1 MKKNKKG
8 FTLVELLAV
17 IVVLAIIMIIA
28 IPSVMESMNKAR
40 KNAFKIYAQKV
51 LNTAMTKYQ
60 ADMLT
65 GGTSS
70 TNCYTL
76 TALMKQGTGNYKG
89 RVVIVSN
96 NTDNVDFQLYL
107 SDGNYFVNGA
117 TYSALEKDY
126 KAGTGADAN
135 PGGIQNGSTQASAT
149 CS

>member
-40 KNAFKIYAQKV
+40 RNAFKIYAQKV

-65 GGTSS
+65 GGTSATS
-70 TNCYTL
+70 CYKL
-76 TALMKQGTGNYKG
+76 SDLMKQGTGNYKG
-89 RVVIVSN
+89 SVKIVNN
-96 NTDNVDFQLYL
+96 NTDTVDFQIYL
-107 SDGNYFVNGA
+107 SDGNYYTIGT
-117 TYSALEKDY
+117 TYSGLE
-126 KAGTGADAN
+126 TDAN
-135 PGGIQNGSTQASAT
+135 IQNGNTQAKDT
-149 CS
+149 CQA